1 MEYGSGNHEGA
12 QQGWQ
17 AMADRTPDL
26 GFIGLG
32 LMGHAFT
39 KRLVACGHRVTGYD
53 VVADRMAR
61 AEAHGVH
68 AATSAAEVTRASDIV
83 HVCVM
88 TKDDLAKAL
97 FGANGIAEGA
107 APGKVLVDH
116 STTEVETT
124 RQFAARL
131 EADTGMRWVDA
142 PVSGGPPAAEAG
154 TLAIMA
160 GGDDADVTAVRPVL
174 EALGTC
180 THMGPLGAGQ
190 VTKMVNQVLVLSN
203 YCVLAE
209 ALVLAEAGGVDAS
222 RIPAALGAGYAG
234 SNMLQRLYPRL
245 VARDFTPAGY
255 AFQALKDLDMVHGLA
270 KELKVPT
277 PMASQAATLFR
288 TLVSKGHGELDGIAV
303 LKLYDGNEHL

>member
-1 MEYGSGNHEGA
+1 
-12 QQGWQ
+12 
-17 AMADRTPDL
+17 MAHRTPDL

-32 LMGHAFT
+32 LMGQAFT
-39 KRLVACGHRVTGYD
+39 KRLVAGGHRVTGHD
-53 VVADRMAR
+53 LVADKMAR
-61 AEAHGVH
+61 AQAHGGR
-68 AATSAAEVTRASDIV
+68 AATSAAEVARASDIV

-88 TKDDLAKAL
+88 TKDDLAAAV
-97 FGANGIAEGA
+97 FGVNGISEGA
-107 APGKVLVDH
+107 AAGKVLIDH
-116 STTEVETT
+116 STTEVATT
-124 RQFAARL
+124 KEFAARL
-131 EADTGMRWVDA
+131 AADSGMRWVDA

-154 TLAIMA
+154 TLAIMV
-160 GGDDADVTAVRPVL
+160 GGDEADVTAVRPVL
-174 EALGTC
+174 ETLGTC

-190 VTKMVNQVLVLSN
+190 ITKMVNQVLVLSN

-245 VARDFTPAGY
+245 VARDFAPAGY

>member
-1 MEYGSGNHEGA
+1 
-12 QQGWQ
+12 
-17 AMADRTPDL
+17 MAHRSADL

-53 VVADRMAR
+53 LVADKMAR
-61 AEAHGVH
+61 AQAHGVH
-68 AATSAAEVTRASDIV
+68 AVTSAAEVARASDIV

-88 TKDDLAKAL
+88 TKDDLAAAV
-97 FGANGIAEGA
+97 FGANGIGQGA
-107 APGKVLVDH
+107 APGKVLIDH
-116 STTEVETT
+116 STTEVATT
-124 RQFAARL
+124 KEFAARL
-131 EADTGMRWVDA
+131 KADTGMRWVDA

-154 TLAIMA
+154 TLALMV
-160 GGDDADVTAVRPVL
+160 GGDEADITAVRPVL
-174 EALGTC
+174 ETLGTC

-245 VARDFTPAGY
+245 VARDFAPAGY

-303 LKLYDGNEHL
+303 LKLYDGNERL